1 MDRRGITGV
10 VKDVNVAKRRA
21 ILVPLD
27 GEPQLITHEIGSLQQ
42 GDGVIFDEVIRGAR
56 RKPLNTKT
64 KKRTHSYNVSAYTQ
78 KQQQ

>member
-10 VKDVNVAKRRA
+10 VVKVKALQRHA
-21 ILVPLD
+21 ILLPLD

-64 KKRTHSYNVSAYTQ
+64 KKITHSYNVSAYTQ

>member
-10 VKDVNVAKRRA
+10 VKEVNVVKRRA

-27 GEPQLITHEIGSLQQ
+27 GAPPLITHEIGALQQ

-64 KKRTHSYNVSAYTQ
+64 KKITHSYNVSADTQ
-78 KQQQ
+78 KQHQ

>member
-10 VKDVNVAKRRA
+10 VKEVNVVKRRA

-27 GEPQLITHEIGSLQQ
+27 GEPQLITHDIGSRQV
-42 GDGVIFDEVIRGAR
+42 GDEVIFDEVIRGAR

-64 KKRTHSYNVSAYTQ
+64 KKITHSHTVSAYTQ

>member
-10 VKDVNVAKRRA
+10 VRKLLQHHA

-42 GDGVIFDEVIRGAR
+42 GDAVIFDEVIRGAR

-64 KKRTHSYNVSAYTQ
+64 KTITHSYKVSAYTQ

>member
-1 MDRRGITGV
+1 MDRRAITGV
-10 VKDVNVAKRRA
+10 VDKVLQPHA

-56 RKPLNTKT
+56 RKPLNTNT
-64 KKRTHSYNVSAYTQ
+64 KKTHSYNVSAYTQ

>member
-10 VKDVNVAKRRA
+10 VKEVNVVKRRA

-64 KKRTHSYNVSAYTQ
+64 KKITHSYNVSAYIE
-78 KQQQ
+78 KQQE

>member
-64 KKRTHSYNVSAYTQ
+64 KKITNSYNVSAYTQ

>member
-10 VKDVNVAKRRA
+10 VKEVNVVKRRA

-64 KKRTHSYNVSAYTQ
+64 KKITNSYNVSYTQ

>member
-1 MDRRGITGV
+1 MDRRDITGV
-10 VKDVNVAKRRA
+10 VSEVLTRHG

-42 GDGVIFDEVIRGAR
+42 GDGVIFDEVTRGAR

-64 KKRTHSYNVSAYTQ
+64 KKTTHSYNVSAYTQ

>member
-10 VKDVNVAKRRA
+10 VDKVLQRHA

-42 GDGVIFDEVIRGAR
+42 GDAVIFDEVIRGAR
-56 RKPLNTKT
+56 RKP
-64 KKRTHSYNVSAYTQ
+64 
-78 KQQQ
+78 